1 MLSALRRTWPLAF
14 LLTASGCK
22 PLAIHISEDF
32 LEKGRSAL
40 DEETDTRLARDAF
53 PAQLESLKALLAN
66 APNNKKLLRLTSQAF
81 AGYAFLFLDD
91 AQPARAK
98 EIYERASRYAAR
110 SIARNPRLK
119 KLLVAKTLPQFQ
131 AVLRQ
136 ARRGD
141 VPDLFWY
148 GFGEAGRIRLSGD
161 SPDALAD
168 LPKVVLLM
176 KRVRKLDE
184 SYNFA
189 GADVVLGVYYASKP
203 QMLGG
208 NPAEAKDHFE
218 RAEDLTR
225 HAFLMTPVLE
235 ARYYATAV
243 QDQSLYKRLLSRVL
257 EAKPGVLPHAGLA
270 DQVAKERA
278 QAMLKKINDY
288 F

>member
-1 MLSALRRTWPLAF
+1 MAP
-14 LLTASGCK
+14 GCK
-22 PLAIHISEDF
+22 PLAIHISEGF

-40 DEETDTRLARDAF
+40 DEETDTRLAQDAF

-91 AQPARAK
+91 VQPARAK
-98 EIYERASRYAAR
+98 EIYERASQYAAR
-110 SIARNPRLK
+110 SLALNHRLK
-119 KLLVAKTLPQFQ
+119 NLLGAKTLPEFQ
-131 AVLRQ
+131 AVLRK

-148 GFGEAGRIRLSGD
+148 GFGQAGRIRLSGD

-168 LPKVVLLM
+168 LPKIVLLM

-184 SYNFA
+184 SYYFA

-203 QMLGG
+203 RMLGG

-218 RAEDLTR
+218 RAEELTH

-235 ARYYATAV
+235 ARYYATTV
-243 QDQSLYKRLLSRVL
+243 QDRALYKRLLSQVL

-270 DQVAKERA
+270 DQVAKEKA